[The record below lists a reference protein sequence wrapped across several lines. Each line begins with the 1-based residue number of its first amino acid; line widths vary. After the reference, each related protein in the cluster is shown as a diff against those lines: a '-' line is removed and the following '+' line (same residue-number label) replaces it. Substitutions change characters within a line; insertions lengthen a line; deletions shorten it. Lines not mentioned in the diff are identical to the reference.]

1 MATSLMRQVGCAALC
16 VMPWL
21 ALAQESLPDPT
32 RPAVSV
38 DTLSV
43 AVPAVR
49 EILQS
54 VLISPNRKA
63 AIISGE
69 TVALGDTFGDSRLLE
84 VNEGAVLLQN
94 SEGKR
99 VLTLFPGVVLKP
111 LQVAKK
117 IESKNTAPIKK
128 AAHKAAKSAV
138 MKEGK

>member
-1 MATSLMRQVGCAALC
+1 MRKVCCAVLC

-38 DTLSV
+38 DALPV
-43 AVPAVR
+43 AVSAVR

-54 VLISPNRKA
+54 VIISPNHKA

-69 TVALGDTFGDSRLLE
+69 TVVLGDSFGDSRLLE
-84 VNEGAVLLQN
+84 VNEGAVVLQN
-94 SEGKR
+94 AEGKR
-99 VLTLFPGVVLKP
+99 VLTLFPGVALKP
-111 LQVAKK
+111 TQVEKK
-117 IESKNTAPIKK
+117 VGQKNSAPIKK